1 KLDAITTDDDGK
13 SYMFAGALY
22 MRLDTERDGLHS
34 FSITRQW
41 KEVQT
46 GVDAAFS
53 YDHKIYLIKDDN
65 VFIYKGAAPYTLV
78 EGYPKTLKEE
88 LGVEGHVDAAFVC
101 PAENT
106 VHIIQGTN
114 LVDVDLSAT
123 PRAITKTT
131 PLPIADID
139 AGSCD
144 SHGVNVYKGHH
155 FYHYE
160 SATTLAMSKIA
171 PMPQDITHAMMA
183 CQE

>member
-1 KLDAITTDDDGK
+1 
-13 SYMFAGALY
+13 M
-22 MRLDTERDGLHS
+22 
-34 FSITRQW
+34 
-41 KEVQT
+41 
-46 GVDAAFS
+46 
-53 YDHKIYLIKDDN
+53 
-65 VFIYKGAAPYTLV
+65 
-78 EGYPKTLKEE
+78 
-88 LGVEGHVDAAFVC
+88 
-101 PAENT
+101 
-106 VHIIQGTN
+106 
-114 LVDVDLSAT
+114 DVDLSAT